1 MAVQDLNFQE
11 DGLAQVP
18 HYGILILTVWLP
30 VRILCKGK
38 VVYGQL
44 PRGYKGSQALQQQL
58 LSEATDLMLP
68 SHSAHSQPYL
78 GSLEEL
84 RRGNLDSLKKEEEK
98 GCLLV

>member
-44 PRGYKGSQALQQQL
+44 PRG
-58 LSEATDLMLP
+58 
-68 SHSAHSQPYL
+68 
-78 GSLEEL
+78 
-84 RRGNLDSLKKEEEK
+84 
-98 GCLLV
+98 

>member
-1 MAVQDLNFQE
+1 MVNYPGGKK
-11 DGLAQVP
+11 GLK
-18 HYGILILTVWLP
+18 LFNSSCCL
-30 VRILCKGK
+30 R
-38 VVYGQL
+38 
-44 PRGYKGSQALQQQL
+44 
-58 LSEATDLMLP
+58 ATDLMLP